1 MTEEVEEILKQCT
14 NILHGRPGPTMKAQ
28 FQRLADSL
36 VGDEAPD
43 FYGSGSYIESFEAE
57 MAEMFGKEAAVFM
70 PTGTMAQQ
78 IALRIWCERRK
89 NFTVAM
95 HPTAHLEWA
104 EHMAYQYLH
113 QIRRLSFGAPEF
125 LRDRL
130 LTVADFESL
139 GEEPGA
145 IFLELPYRVLWGQL
159 PTWAELTAISAWAK
173 ERNIPFHCDGAR
185 IWQCRPFY
193 QKQYHEIV
201 SPFDSL
207 YISFYKDIGG
217 LAGAMLLGSAS
228 FIEAAKVWRIRHGG
242 RLRTMSPFIVSAR
255 FHIQRVVPQIDTW
268 VERARELA
276 AILSEF
282 ESIRIRP
289 HPPHVNFFDV
299 FIKGDPEDLT
309 KRHMQAARQTGTFLT
324 ANISSSPVPG
334 ISVTGIQVG
343 EEQIKFDPGVLRP
356 FVEKWLG

>member
-1 MTEEVEEILKQCT
+1 MTEEVEEVLKQCT
-14 NILHGRPGPTMKAQ
+14 NILHGRPGPTMKEQ
-28 FQRLADSL
+28 FQGLADSL
-36 VGDEAPD
+36 AGDEDPD

-57 MAEMFGKEAAVFM
+57 MAERFGKEAAVFM

-95 HPTAHLEWA
+95 HPTAHPEWA

-113 QIRRLSFGAPEF
+113 HIRRISFGAPEF

-130 LTVADFESL
+130 LTLADFETL

-145 IFLELPYRVLWGQL
+145 IFLELPYRELWGQL
-159 PTWAELTAISAWAK
+159 PTWAELTAISGWAR

-193 QKQYHEIV
+193 QKQYHEIANLV
-201 SPFDSL
+201 DSI

-217 LAGAMLLGSAS
+217 LAGAMLLGPAS
-228 FIEAAKVWRIRHGG
+228 FIEEAKVWRIRHGG

-255 FHIQRVVPQIDTW
+255 FNIQRVVPQIDTW
-268 VERARELA
+268 VKRARELA

-282 ESIRIRP
+282 ESITIKP
-289 HPPHVNFFDV
+289 NPPHVNFFAT
-299 FIKGDPEDLT
+299 FIKGDPENLT
-309 KRHMQAARQTGTFLT
+309 KRHLEAARHTGTFLT
-324 ANISSSPVPG
+324 KNISSSPVPG
-334 ISVTGIQVG
+334 ISVTHIQVG
-343 EEQIKFDPGVLRP
+343 EDQMKFDPGALRP
-356 FVEKWLG
+356 FVEKWLA

>member
-1 MTEEVEEILKQCT
+1 MTEVEEILKQCT
-14 NILHGRPGPTMKAQ
+14 NVLHGHPGPTMKEQ
-28 FQRLADSL
+28 FQGLADSL
-36 VGDEAPD
+36 TGDEYPD
-43 FYGSGSYIESFEAE
+43 SYGSGSYIASFEAE

-89 NFTVAM
+89 SFTVAM

-113 QIRRLSFGAPEF
+113 QIRRLAFGAPEF

-130 LTVADFESL
+130 LTVADFETL
-139 GEEPGA
+139 GQEPGV
-145 IFLELPYRVLWGQL
+145 ILLELPYRPLSGQL
-159 PTWAELTAISAWAK
+159 PTWDELTAISAWAK

-193 QKQYHEIV
+193 QKQYHEIASLV
-201 SPFDSL
+201 DSL
-207 YISFYKDIGG
+207 YISFYKDIGA
-217 LAGAMLLGSAS
+217 LAGAMLLGPAS
-228 FIEAAKVWRIRHGG
+228 FIEEAKVWRIRHGG

-255 FHIQRVVPQIDTW
+255 FNLQRVVPQIDTW

-282 ESIRIRP
+282 ESITIQP
-289 HPPHVNFFDV
+289 DPPHVNFFAM
-299 FIKGDPEDLT
+299 FIKGHPEELT
-309 KRHMQAARQTGTFLT
+309 KRHMEAARQTGTFLT

-334 ISVTGIQVG
+334 ISMTGIQVG
-343 EEQIKFDPGVLRP
+343 EEQMKFDPGALRL
-356 FVEKWLG
+356 FVEKWLA